1 MDPFLSVYEVAAHTG
16 SNACNDSFV
25 TPIGIPKVPNGVSS
39 TTVNSAPIAPP
50 SSDTGTILSLDH
62 ASFDTSPVTTP
73 VNPPTPIVAPPVAA
87 VPPPPIRKSTR
98 SHKVPS
104 YLRDYSCAFAH
115 SLASIEHISG
125 APFDIAHSLT
135 YSHLEPAYPF
145 YLMTITACHQEPQHF
160 FQAVKDPIRKEAMDK
175 EIQAL
180 EKNNT
185 PLPPSKTPIGCK
197 WVYRIKLNLDGTIE
211 RYQAQLM
218 AKGYTQ
224 S

>member
-39 TTVNSAPIAPP
+39 TAINSAPIAPP

-98 SHKVPS
+98 PHKVPS

-115 SLASIEHISG
+115 SLASTKHIFG

-145 YLMTITACHQEPQHF
+145 YLMTITTCHQEPQHF

-180 EKNNT
+180 EKDNT

-197 WVYRIKLNLDGTIE
+197 WVYKIKLNLDGTIE

-218 AKGYTQ
+218 AKGYT
-224 S
+224 